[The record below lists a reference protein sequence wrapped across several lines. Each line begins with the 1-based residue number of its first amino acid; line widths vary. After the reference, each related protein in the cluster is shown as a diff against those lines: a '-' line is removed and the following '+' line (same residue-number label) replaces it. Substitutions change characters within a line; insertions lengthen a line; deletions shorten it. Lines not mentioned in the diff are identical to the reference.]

1 MHLDTILWI
10 FPLRNIGHFN
20 KEVIALFDL
29 FWMEICM
36 YFVWSLVQ
44 ELKRISGRT
53 QQRATPLKHNMH
65 LDINFWIILGWQQTR
80 WHIRSPFLA
89 TNRQS
94 TTLTAFRLSSG
105 SSCAGEVARLQRSE
119 LEHWQSNIDV
129 DMTMMALIHLHSS
142 RSPLCTHPTM
152 TMMAHIQVMKE
163 SQRRITPHCQRRQ

>member
-1 MHLDTILWI
+1 MQLDTILWI

-65 LDINFWIILGWQQTR
+65 LDINFWIILGWVR
-80 WHIRSPFLA
+80 WLLNMGWLRFM
-89 TNRQS
+89 
-94 TTLTAFRLSSG
+94 
-105 SSCAGEVARLQRSE
+105 ARLIMHC
-119 LEHWQSNIDV
+119 LF
-129 DMTMMALIHLHSS
+129 
-142 RSPLCTHPTM
+142 
-152 TMMAHIQVMKE
+152 E
-163 SQRRITPHCQRRQ
+163 SV

>member
-80 WHIRSPFLA
+80 LRWLLNMWWLRIIEIHTGTSDLRS
-89 TNRQS
+89 
-94 TTLTAFRLSSG
+94 
-105 SSCAGEVARLQRSE
+105 
-119 LEHWQSNIDV
+119 WQQTD
-129 DMTMMALIHLHSS
+129 
-142 RSPLCTHPTM
+142 SPQH
-152 TMMAHIQVMKE
+152 
-163 SQRRITPHCQRRQ
+163 